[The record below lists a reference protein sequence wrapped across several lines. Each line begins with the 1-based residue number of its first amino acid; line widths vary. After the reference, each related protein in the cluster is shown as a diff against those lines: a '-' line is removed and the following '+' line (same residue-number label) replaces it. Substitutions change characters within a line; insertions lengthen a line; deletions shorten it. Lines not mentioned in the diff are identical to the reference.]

1 MPFTFTPFKLGY
13 IFQEATLYFDNQM
26 FTDPIKIVI
35 KGECVDVP
43 IYVEKLTYDLNI
55 VIYEKIF

>member
-1 MPFTFTPFKLGY
+1 
-13 IFQEATLYFDNQM
+13 M

-43 IYVEKLTYDLNI
+43 IFVEKLTYDMNI
-55 VIYEKIF
+55 VIYEKIFREKIILHNRGPNTMKL

>member
-1 MPFTFTPFKLGY
+1 
-13 IFQEATLYFDNQM
+13 M

-43 IYVEKLTYDLNI
+43 IYVEKLTYDMNI
-55 VIYEKIF
+55 VIYEKIFREKIVLHNWGPNTMKL